1 MTHVTC
7 RLTAKNR
14 DQLRNP
20 ALGNR
25 VWASF
30 TFLETLTEALDVKF
44 SADRA
49 YAVLP
54 GLPQPCDQQTDRQT
68 DRPRYTCSNRPRTL
82 ETLTEALGV
91 EFSADRADAGL
102 TGLPLL
108 QASIEFFLQCDHLEA
123 GRRHA
128 GHRLDPQRQVLRPFP
143 THADITRANSVFYPQ
158 WGQPGAAF
166 GVSVPHAVPPSRD
179 AWQACLDPQRQVLCP
194 FPTHANTTRANSAL
208 YPQWRMR
215 RSVAALWCVSSSC
228 RPTIS
233 RVQMRDRHAWT
244 HNDRSSVH
252 SLHTQTSP
260 APTPPGWS
268 VCVCLLLTVQ
278 NVTVRCCPWC
288 VSSDHPGQLS
298 LLSSAGRKMSKI
310 AVL

>member
-1 MTHVTC
+1 VTHVTC

-68 DRPRYTCSNRPRTL
+68 DHATRVAIDRAHSRDTDRSTGCRVLGGQGRCRSHGPAAAAGVDRVLPAVRPPRGGSQACWTPAGPTATGPPSIPYTRRHRPRQLS
-82 ETLTEALGV
+82 
-91 EFSADRADAGL
+91 
-102 TGLPLL
+102 LL
-108 QASIEFFLQCDHLEA
+108 S
-123 GRRHA
+123 
-128 GHRLDPQRQVLRPFP
+128 
-143 THADITRANSVFYPQ
+143 SV
-158 WGQPGAAF
+158 G
-166 GVSVPHAVPPSRD
+166 
-179 AWQACLDPQRQVLCP
+179 
-194 FPTHANTTRANSAL
+194 TTRCCLWCVSSSCSATISRRVAGML
-208 YPQWRMR
+208 GPTATGPLSIRYTHKHQWRMR

-252 SLHTQTSP
+252 SLHTQT
-260 APTPPGWS
+260 PPGPTQPS
-268 VCVCLLLTVQ
+268 ILSGENPVLPLVCQFLMQCHHLET
-278 NVTVRCCPWC
+278 R
-288 VSSDHPGQLS
+288 DRH
-298 LLSSAGRKMSKI
+298 A
-310 AVL
+310 